1 MIGLVDCFVDTFALR
16 GTIVFDKRKKI
27 NYWLWQGGQRSSIQ
41 KRCAVIM
48 DGLEKKNARDMQF
61 FSEVMMRLFS
71 WMSSVLMAKS

>member
-48 DGLEKKNARDMQF
+48 DGLEKKMQEICN
-61 FSEVMMRLFS
+61 FSQ
-71 WMSSVLMAKS
+71 K